1 MSKWLVT
8 GAAGNLGRDLA
19 ATLAAEADID
29 LVATARSEL
38 DITDSAAVQAAVAGR
53 DLVINSAA
61 WTDVDGAELDEAGAF
76 AVNATG
82 TANLAAACAESGAVL
97 LQVSTDYVFA
107 GDATAAYQE
116 EALPGPVNAYGRS
129 KAAGEAAMREILPE
143 RGFVVRTAWLYGEH
157 GRNFVAT
164 ILGAAADR
172 EYLDVVSDV
181 QGQPT
186 WSYPLARQLVALG
199 QAALAG
205 RAPAGAYHGTAS
217 GATTWYGLARA
228 VFELSGLDP
237 ARIRPVTSD
246 HFRLLAAL
254 LSASWAIKPGRVRAW
269 RRFAT
274 GGRCSPMRCDG
285 PASLNSGGARDETH
299 RIDGCHGFGRRCAYL
314 GVAAAPAAPREV
326 RCPMDL
332 CRSGGPPAGL
342 LSPAA

>member
-8 GAAGNLGRDLA
+8 GATGNLGRDLVTA
-19 ATLAAEADID
+19 LAAETDID
-29 LVATARSEL
+29 LMATARSEL

-61 WTDVDGAELDEAGAF
+61 WTDVDGAERDHAGAF

-82 TANLAAACAESGAVL
+82 TANLAAACAESGAAL

-116 EALPGPVNAYGRS
+116 EAQLGPVNAYGRS
-129 KAAGEAAMREILPE
+129 KAVGEAAVREILPD

-186 WSYPLARQLVALG
+186 WSYPLAQQLVALG

-217 GATTWYGLARA
+217 GATSWYGLARA

-246 HFRLLAAL
+246 HFPRPARRPAFSVLGHQAWARAGMAPLRHWKPMLADAL
-254 LSASWAIKPGRVRAW
+254 
-269 RRFAT
+269 RRPCFAE
-274 GGRCSPMRCDG
+274 
-285 PASLNSGGARDETH
+285 L
-299 RIDGCHGFGRRCAYL
+299 RR
-314 GVAAAPAAPREV
+314 G
-326 RCPMDL
+326 
-332 CRSGGPPAGL
+332 S
-342 LSPAA
+342 S